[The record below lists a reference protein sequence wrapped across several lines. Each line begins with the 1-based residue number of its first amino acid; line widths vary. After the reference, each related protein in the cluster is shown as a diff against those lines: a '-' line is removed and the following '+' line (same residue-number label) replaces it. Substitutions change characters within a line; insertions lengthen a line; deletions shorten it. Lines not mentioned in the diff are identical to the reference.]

1 MGKAGKAGTG
11 WSCLLSTSKK
21 LRVGQGESSGSVAES
36 AQGGDG
42 AMADSLSP
50 GVGDT
55 GKVYSCVSAY
65 SAVKYAEVEVVMLFR
80 DGATAA
86 LGRVVVVAF
95 RKMSHLACP
104 T

>member
-1 MGKAGKAGTG
+1 MGKAGTG

-36 AQGGDG
+36 AHPG

-50 GVGDT
+50 GVGDA

-80 DGATAA
+80 DGATAV

-95 RKMSHLACP
+95 RKKSHLAWP